1 MRKNLFFLATL
12 FVTLTA
18 CKTTYV
24 TVNVLKPAQI
34 TIPPRINNIVFVN
47 RSLPAK
53 SERFK
58 NILEGAITGEAILAD
73 RRGAEECIK
82 GVMGSLNQSPRYKVV
97 APGNVDLRGTGTREF
112 PPMLDWR
119 VVEDIC
125 KHNQADALIT
135 LDVFDSNNAVT
146 MSERQVERKEGERVI
161 KYTEFLATLRVD
173 IETGWRIYFPADKR
187 VIDQNIYTDGRS
199 WSNANEARK
208 KAEAGLPFLDNAIAD
223 AGFYAG
229 SQYAHRI
236 SPMWINVS
244 RYYYK
249 KGNDDFKTAD
259 RFGKSGDWQGAAHIW
274 EKYVDSGDAEI
285 AGNACYN
292 MALAEELEG
301 NLEKALEWARKSY
314 TKYNNKK
321 GRYYANILQNRLR
334 DQERLDQQMQR
345 E

>member
-1 MRKNLFFLATL
+1 MRPQNLLLFIILLA
-12 FVTLTA
+12 FSA

-24 TVNVLKPAQI
+24 TVNVLKPAHI
-34 TIPPRINNIVFVN
+34 TVPSKVNNLVFVN

-58 NILEGAITGEAILAD
+58 NILEGAVTGEGVLAD
-73 RRGAEECIK
+73 RRGSEECIK
-82 GVMGSLNQSPRYKVV
+82 GVIASLNQSPRFKAV

-112 PPMLDWR
+112 PPVLDWR

-125 KHNQADALIT
+125 RQNQAEALIT
-135 LDVFDSNNAVT
+135 LETFDSNNSVQVG
-146 MSERQVERKEGERVI
+146 ERQAERKEGETTV
-161 KYTEFLATLRVD
+161 KYTEFRATLNVE
-173 IETGWRIYFPADKR
+173 IETGWRIYYPAER
-187 VIDQNIYTDGRS
+187 RIIDQNIFTDGRS
-199 WSNANEARK
+199 WSSVHEARK

-229 SQYAHRI
+229 KQYAFRI

-244 RYYYK
+244 RYYFK
-249 KGNDDFKTAD
+249 KGNKDFERAD
-259 RFGKSGDWQGAAHIW
+259 RFGKSGDWNGAADIW
-274 EKYVDSGDAEI
+274 IKYVDHRDEKI

-301 NLEKALEWARKSY
+301 NLDKALEWARKSY

-321 GRYYANILQNRLR
+321 GRYYANILQNRIY
-334 DQERLDQQMQR
+334 DQSRLDEQMQK

>member
-1 MRKNLFFLATL
+1 MKQNLILAALFLA
-12 FVTLTA
+12 FTA

-34 TIPPRINNIVFVN
+34 NVPSRIDNLVFVN

-58 NILEGAITGEAILAD
+58 NILEGAVTGEAILAD

-82 GVMGSLNQSPRYKVV
+82 GVITSLNQSPRYKAV
-97 APGNVDLRGTGTREF
+97 APANVDLRGTGTREF

-125 KHNQADALIT
+125 KQNQADALIT
-135 LDVFDSNNAVT
+135 LDVFDSNNSVKVG
-146 MSERQVERKEGERVI
+146 ERQAERKEGERVI
-161 KYTEFLATLRVD
+161 KYTEFLATLRVEV
-173 IETGWRIYFPADKR
+173 ETGWRIYFPADKR
-187 VIDQNIYTDGRS
+187 VIDQNIYVDARN
-199 WSNANEARK
+199 WSNASDARK
-208 KAEAGLPFLDNAIAD
+208 KAEAGLPFIDNAIAD
-223 AGFYAG
+223 AGFFAG
-229 SQYAHRI
+229 KQYAHRI

-249 KGNDDFKTAD
+249 KGNADFKTAD
-259 RFGKSGDWQGAAHIW
+259 RFGKSGDWNGAAHIW
-274 EKYVDSGDAEI
+274 EKHVNSGDAKI
-285 AGNACYN
+285 AGYACYN
-292 MALAEELEG
+292 MALAEEMEG

-321 GRYYANILQNRLR
+321 GRYYANVLQQRLY

>member
-1 MRKNLFFLATL
+1 MKRNLLFLAVLSLIFTS
-12 FVTLTA
+12 

-34 TIPPRINNIVFVN
+34 TIPNRINNLVFVN

-58 NILEGAITGEAILAD
+58 NILEGAVTGEAILAD

-82 GVMGSLNQSPRYKVV
+82 GVMASLSQSPRYKVV
-97 APGNVDLRGTGTREF
+97 APANVDLRGTGTREF
-112 PPMLDWR
+112 PPQLDWR

-125 KHNQADALIT
+125 KQNQADALIT
-135 LDVFDSNNAVT
+135 LDVFDSNNAVKVG
-146 MSERQVERKEGERVI
+146 ERQVERKEGERVI
-161 KYTEFLATLRVD
+161 KSTEFLATLRVD

-199 WSNANEARK
+199 WSHASDAKK

-223 AGFYAG
+223 AGFFAG

-249 KGNDDFKTAD
+249 KGNNDFKTAD
-259 RFGKSGDWQGAAHIW
+259 RYGKSGDWKGAAHIW
-274 EKYVDSGDAEI
+274 EKYVNAGDPKI
-285 AGNACYN
+285 ADNACYN

-314 TKYNNKK
+314 TAYNNKK
-321 GRYYANILQNRLR
+321 GRYYANILQQRLR